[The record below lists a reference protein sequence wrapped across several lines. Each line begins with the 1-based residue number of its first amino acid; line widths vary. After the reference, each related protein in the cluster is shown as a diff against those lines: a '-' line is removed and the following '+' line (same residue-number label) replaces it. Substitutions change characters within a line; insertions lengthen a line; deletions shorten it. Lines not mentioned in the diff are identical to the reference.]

1 MTDQELLQVPEEL
14 RELFIALDK
23 QGLNPQ
29 MCDTLVPYYAN
40 GVPCGTPND
49 VGDIC
54 HDEFDLMPRD
64 MVALNQTFTLNAYG
78 DSMVGAGIDH
88 GDRLEM
94 MSTPVARHGDIVMAS
109 VGDGYTVKSYFEDDL
124 GRAWLVPANDKF
136 KAMLI
141 TEERCVRIVGRV
153 ISVRK
158 MDPRADNRAMRNA
171 VLASEEYAPTTMGDD
186 GGSGDDDKFSRE
198 HMARAVKEA
207 FCSVEGTIASTD
219 WIATYWVLATYA
231 GAPTSFSAFAKWANN
246 LQVEG
251 APLCKADLL
260 RKVDVVF
267 QKPTYHWSEC
277 RTVRDS
283 VIQRRLQIAQALK
296 KELGVDVAK

>member
-1 MTDQELLQVPEEL
+1 MTEQELLQIPEEL
-14 RELFIALDK
+14 RELFIALDA

-64 MVALNQTFTLNAYG
+64 MVALNQTYTFNAHG

-94 MSTPVARHGDIVMAS
+94 LSTPVARHGDIVLAS
-109 VGDGYTVKSYFEDDL
+109 VGDGYTVKSYFVDDL
-124 GRAWLVPANDKF
+124 GRAWLVPANDRY

-141 TEERCVRIVGRV
+141 TEERRVRIEGRV

-158 MDPRADNRAMRNA
+158 MDPRADNREMRKA
-171 VLASEEYAPTTMGDD
+171 VMKCEEYASVSQSSSYDD
-186 GGSGDDDKFSRE
+186 SDSLSRKQV
-198 HMARAVKEA
+198 AQAIGRALGAVPGA
-207 FCSVEGTIASTD
+207 ATSTD
-219 WIATYWVLATYA
+219 WIATYWVLTTYA
-231 GAPTSFSAFAKWANN
+231 GAPQSFSAFAEWACG
-246 LQVEG
+246 LQIEG
-251 APLCKADLL
+251 LPPCKADLL
-260 RKVDVVF
+260 RKADSIF
-267 QKPTYHWSEC
+267 LKPTYRWSDC
-277 RTVRDS
+277 RTLRES
-283 VIQRRLQIAQALK
+283 VIQRRLLIAQTLK
-296 KELGVDVAK
+296 KELEV